1 MNKLLTWTAILFV
14 ASSAVLQGQDCIIK
28 ESSGKEKKVSQITV
42 RQNGDLA
49 FVESG
54 SSRIQSIIKRGR
66 YVWAWVPKPKE
77 IIAADELFKAGE
89 YAKAGEA
96 YKSARPKYKLV
107 GWDVYCL
114 LKQAESLVKEDKKSD
129 AVKLLSTLENYK
141 LVNPKMEQDLMESY
155 RLLASTYIDL
165 GETEKAIP
173 VLDKMIASSD
183 DDIASY
189 AFIKKGDAIAKKG
202 DKMDAVLAY
211 FQAALLFPKSKER
224 PEALFKSAQMLKELK
239 DARAE
244 KFVEMLKKDY
254 PSDPYTKQLQ

>member
-77 IIAADELFKAGE
+77 ILAADELFKAGE

-114 LKQAESLVKEDKKSD
+114 LKQ
-129 AVKLLSTLENYK
+129 
-141 LVNPKMEQDLMESY
+141 Y